1 VIKFGIADA
10 FKKFDGYQL
19 AKYNREGEVTLRD
32 AMFMTHPIP
41 RDENQAEVFK
51 HLADQTLAPPDTWEV
66 LISTQGSTKEN
77 WEKILPKMGYMAILR
92 NCRNFLDKNVDIT
105 PVIQTL
111 TDPKQVAKSKQF
123 PYRFLSAYKELKD
136 RDDSSKLLDALSD
149 AADLSVANVPTFSGK
164 TFVTCDI
171 SGSMH
176 GTVSGKSKIQMQEIG
191 CLFGAIMHKKS
202 KDSITSVFATE
213 HVPVSLSQRDSLF
226 TNVNKMLKQNTH
238 GYGTD
243 AYKVMNYLVDNKIFV
258 DRIVLFSD
266 MQCYDSSTPRAERYY
281 HPNTESNIYAGLQKY
296 RQQVNKDVYVYS
308 FDLASYGTTQF
319 PQNDNRVCLAGGFS
333 DKVLNFIP
341 MFESSH
347 KDMLQDVESI
357 AL

>member
-1 VIKFGIADA
+1 MATKSKHS
-10 FKKFDGYQL
+10 KK
-19 AKYNREGEVTLRD
+19 EVTLKD
-32 AMFMTHPIP
+32 AMFMCHPKPKDEEQAEIFREIATDTLPIP
-41 RDENQAEVFK
+41 Y
-51 HLADQTLAPPDTWEV
+51 TWE
-66 LISTQGSTKEN
+66 TQLSSRGNTKEV
-77 WEKILPKMGYMAILR
+77 WDEIIGLGKLPYMAMLR
-92 NCRNFLDKNVDIT
+92 NLRNMLDKNVDIT

-136 RDDSSKLLDALSD
+136 RNDSSKLLDALSD

-266 MQCYDSSTPRAERYY
+266 MQCYDSSIPKVDRYFPRGY
-281 HPNTESNIYAGLQKY
+281 NTESNIYTGLQKY

-308 FDLASYGTTQF
+308 FDLTSYGTTQF